1 MKKLVAYFSAS
12 VGNTRKRAQELAQV
26 TGAELVEIRP
36 AAPYTREDLD
46 WTNRQSRSTVEMGDP
61 ASRPKIVGGKVD
73 TASYDVVYIGFPI
86 WWGVAPR
93 EINTFLE
100 ANDFTGKTIV
110 LFATSGGSGIR
121 KAVQTLQETYP
132 ALSIAGGK
140 LTNGRITSDI
150 LD

>member
-26 TGAELVEIRP
+26 TGADLVEIRP
-36 AAPYTREDLD
+36 AAAYTREDLD

-100 ANDFTGKTIV
+100 ANDW
-110 LFATSGGSGIR
+110 R
-121 KAVQTLQETYP
+121 
-132 ALSIAGGK
+132 
-140 LTNGRITSDI
+140 
-150 LD
+150 

>member
-26 TGAELVEIRP
+26 TGADLVEIRP
-36 AAPYTREDLD
+36 AAPYTKEDLD
-46 WTNRQSRSTVEMGDP
+46 WTNRQSRSTVEMRDP
-61 ASRPKIVGGKVD
+61 ASRPEIVDGKVD
-73 TASYDVVYIGFPI
+73 AASYDVVYIGFPI
-86 WWGVAPR
+86 WWGEAPR
-93 EINTFLE
+93 EVNTFLE
-100 ANDFTGKTIV
+100 ANDFTGKTIE

-121 KAVQTLQETYP
+121 KAVQVLQETYP

>member
-1 MKKLVAYFSAS
+1 M
-12 VGNTRKRAQELAQV
+12 
-26 TGAELVEIRP
+26 
-36 AAPYTREDLD
+36 
-46 WTNRQSRSTVEMGDP
+46 
-61 ASRPKIVGGKVD
+61 
-73 TASYDVVYIGFPI
+73 
-86 WWGVAPR
+86 APR

>member
-12 VGNTRKRAQELAQV
+12 VGNTRKRARELAQV
-26 TGAELVEIRP
+26 TGADLVEIRP
-36 AAPYTREDLD
+36 AAPYTKEDLD
-46 WTNRQSRSTVEMGDP
+46 WTNRQSRSTVEMRDP
-61 ASRPKIVGGKVD
+61 ASRPEIVDGKVD
-73 TASYDVVYIGFPI
+73 AASYDVVYIGFPI
-86 WWGVAPR
+86 WWGEAPR
-93 EINTFLE
+93 EVNTFLE
-100 ANDFTGKTIV
+100 ANDFTGKTIE

-121 KAVQTLQETYP
+121 KAVQVLQETYP

>member
-12 VGNTRKRAQELAQV
+12 VGNTGKRAQELAQV
-26 TGAELVEIRP
+26 TGADLVEIRP
-36 AAPYTREDLD
+36 AAPYTKEDLD
-46 WTNRQSRSTVEMGDP
+46 WTNRQSRSTVEMRDP
-61 ASRPKIVGGKVD
+61 ASRPEIVDGKVD
-73 TASYDVVYIGFPI
+73 AASYDVVYIGFPI
-86 WWGVAPR
+86 WWGEAPR
-93 EINTFLE
+93 EVNTFLE
-100 ANDFTGKTIV
+100 ANDFTGKTIE

-121 KAVQTLQETYP
+121 KAVQVLQETYP